1 MKKTGRV
8 LLWVFV
14 MVIMLVAVALLV
26 APAQIEKGM
35 NKVYPR
41 TPYQATTQ
49 ALQLHKKLLIAD
61 MHSDSLLWDRNL
73 LKRNSYGHVDFP
85 RLIEGNVAVQAFTI
99 VTKTPKNMNYS
110 RNEAT
115 SDNITALAMIQLWP
129 ISTWGSL
136 KERAL
141 YQARRL
147 DRYTERSGGKFVLIK
162 SAADL
167 RNYRERR
174 KNDANITAGFLGIEG
189 AHALEGDLRNVDVFY
204 DAGVRMMS
212 PTHFFDNDIAAS
224 AHGVTHG
231 GLTEK
236 GKEMIRRME
245 AKHMILDLAHAS
257 PKAIDDA
264 LSLVKRPVVVSHT
277 GVSGFCKSPRNLTDE
292 QIRGIAKTGGV
303 ICIGY
308 WDEAVCGTDV
318 KAIARAIKY
327 AVGVAGIEHVGL
339 GSDYDGATTVPFDA
353 SGLVELTTAL
363 MVEGFKEPEIER
375 IMGGNVIR
383 LLEEN
388 LP

>member
-1 MKKTGRV
+1 MKKTSRV
-8 LLWVFV
+8 LLWVLV
-14 MVIMLVAVALLV
+14 VVIVLVAVALLV
-26 APAQIEKGM
+26 IPAQVEKGM

-49 ALQLHKKLLIAD
+49 ALELHKKLLIAD
-61 MHSDSLLWDRNL
+61 MHADSLLWDRNL
-73 LKRNSYGHVDFP
+73 LKRNTYGHVDIP
-85 RLIEGNVAVQAFTI
+85 RLMEGNVAIQAFTI
-99 VTKTPKNMNYS
+99 VTKTPKDMNYS

-115 SDNITALAMIQLWP
+115 SDNITTLAIVQLWP

-147 DRYTERSGGKFVLIK
+147 NRYAERSGGTFVLIK

-167 RNYRERR
+167 RNYLERR
-174 KNDANITAGFLGIEG
+174 KSDAHITAGFLGIEG
-189 AHALEGDLRNVDVFY
+189 AHALEGDLQNIDVFY

-257 PKAIDDA
+257 PKTISDA
-264 LSLVKRPVVVSHT
+264 LSIVKRPVVVSHT
-277 GVSGFCKSPRNLTDE
+277 GVSGFCESPRNLTDE

-318 KAIARAIKY
+318 KAIASAIKY
-327 AVGVAGIEHVGL
+327 AVEVAGIEHVGL
-339 GSDYDGATTVPFDA
+339 GSDYDGATTVPFDT
-353 SGLVELTTAL
+353 SGLVELTAAL
-363 MVEGFKEPEIER
+363 MDEGFKEPEIER